1 MVTQSF
7 LFVAP
12 DSYVPSAVTKAN
24 VRTVFILRLPFRV
37 RVGTL
42 RRLRMDPSLEVVFR
56 NKVPIPKPLV
66 ENDWHMLL
74 WDGTKARPREELFT
88 DVLIVDS
95 KPEATDEQAAAI
107 VALLKEENKSG
118 MPDYKKR
125 YFVAHEA
132 LNDAIVA
139 YHTATNHLVNGY
151 AVERLTDTE
160 FFSALRYEHTLLC
173 PGDYQ
178 LTDTDLDQLLEARS
192 EREFI
197 SKGGQFGLD
206 LADATEDQLAKLDR
220 SLQLHRDYIFFQFAL
235 DAKSHMVQRD
245 FMAGLL
251 YAVIALEGAHA
262 VVLQLCL
269 RKKAA
274 AVYPDENQCDK
285 FVEEKANKLL
295 MDVGFSSMLEMT
307 SLLFLDDADRLN
319 PDDIKACQQGITIR
333 NEIMHAL
340 AKRGQYRFRNRR
352 NDEINKAYSAVMKT
366 YSQFVQLIEKY
377 TVQGESNGPSA
388 GHQT

>member
-1 MVTQSF
+1 MPTQSF

-12 DSYVPSAVTKAN
+12 SSYVPSAVTKAN

-42 RRLRMDPSLEVVFR
+42 RRLRVDPSLEIIFR
-56 NKVPIPKPLV
+56 NKFPIPTL
-66 ENDWHMLL
+66 EGDEWHKLL
-74 WDGTKARPREELFT
+74 WDGKQRRPLEELFT

-95 KPEATDEQAAAI
+95 KPGATDEQAAAL
-107 VALLKEENKSG
+107 AAWLKDDSKG
-118 MPDYKKR
+118 GAMPNCPKR
-125 YFVAHEA
+125 FFATNEA

-160 FFSALRYEHTLLC
+160 FFSALRYEHVLLC
-173 PGDYQ
+173 PSDYE
-178 LTDTDLDQLLEARS
+178 LTETDLVELLEANS
-192 EREFI
+192 EQMTI
-197 SKGGQFGLD
+197 STGGQFSLD
-206 LADATEDQLAKLDR
+206 LADASEEELAKLDR
-220 SLQLHRDYIFFQFAL
+220 SLQLHREYIFFQFAL

-262 VVLQLCL
+262 AVLQFCL

-274 AVYPDENQCDK
+274 SVISDEDYRDK
-285 FVEEKANKLL
+285 YVEEKANKLL
-295 MDVGFSSMLEMT
+295 MDVGFSAMLEMT
-307 SLLFLDDADRLN
+307 SLLLLDDGDRLK
-319 PDDIKACQQGITIR
+319 PEDIKACQQGITIR

-340 AKRGQYRFRNRR
+340 SKRGQYKFRNRR
-352 NDEINKAYSAVMKT
+352 NDEISTAYSAVITM
-366 YSQFVQLIEKY
+366 YNQFVKLIEKY
-377 TVQGESNGPSA
+377 TAQA
-388 GHQT
+388 

>member
-12 DSYVPSAVTKAN
+12 DTFEPRSVTKAN

-37 RVGTL
+37 RVGTV
-42 RRLRMDPSLEVVFR
+42 RRLRMDPTLEVVFR
-56 NKVPIPKPLV
+56 NKFPIPKPIG
-66 ENDWHMLL
+66 DDGWHKLL
-74 WDGTKARPREELFT
+74 WDGTKPRPRKELFT
-88 DVLIVDS
+88 DVLILDS
-95 KPEATDEQAAAI
+95 KPEASDEEA
-107 VALLKEENKSG
+107 VALAAWLKDEAKGG
-118 MPDYKKR
+118 MPDYNKR
-125 YFVAHEA
+125 YFAAHEA

-139 YHTATNHLVNGY
+139 YHIATNHLINGY

-160 FFSALRYEHTLLC
+160 FFSALRFEHTVLC
-173 PGDYQ
+173 PAEYE
-178 LTDTDLDQLLEARS
+178 LTDADLEQLLEARG

-197 SKGGQFGLD
+197 STGGQFGLD
-206 LADATEDQLAKLDR
+206 LADASEDQLAKLDK
-220 SLQLHRDYIFFQFAL
+220 SLQLHRDYIFYQFAL

-269 RKKAA
+269 RKRAA
-274 AVYPDENQCDK
+274 EVILDEGQCDK

-295 MDVGFSSMLEMT
+295 MDVGFSAMLEMT
-307 SLLFLDDADRLN
+307 SLLLLDKEDRLS
-319 PDDIKACQQGITIR
+319 PDDIKACQHGITIR

-340 AKRGQYRFRNRR
+340 AKRGQYRFRNRKI
-352 NDEINKAYSAVMKT
+352 NEINTAYSAVMKT
-366 YSQFVQLIEKY
+366 YSQFVEIIEKH
-377 TVQGESNGPSA
+377 A
-388 GHQT
+388 A